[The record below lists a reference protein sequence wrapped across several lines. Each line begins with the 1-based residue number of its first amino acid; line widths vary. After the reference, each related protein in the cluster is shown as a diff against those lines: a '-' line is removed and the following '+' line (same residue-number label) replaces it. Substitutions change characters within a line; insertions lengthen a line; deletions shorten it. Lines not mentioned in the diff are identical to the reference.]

1 MGNSPICRPI
11 DFYPSPGAPVEF
23 RTIPSPLLEY
33 HPPPNKVRNSTELLF
48 SRRFFYYEMISRNR
62 KHCIHTGILKRE
74 VKNAFGR
81 VSSASS
87 QSFCHKNFANFTW
100 VAFAHYL
107 IVFLAVNGCSISAH
121 GVSAPGNDAFLIER
135 QTCIETSD
143 ILTHCR
149 ELKMIN
155 SLSVQKGTQVYNR
168 GTKWRMKM
176 A

>member
-1 MGNSPICRPI
+1 MFQLFDCCSGKLSSLLI
-11 DFYPSPGAPVEF
+11 D
-23 RTIPSPLLEY
+23 RLL
-33 HPPPNKVRNSTELLF
+33 PF
-48 SRRFFYYEMISRNR
+48 SRGIYFSREYFDLRRSVETGNIGV
-62 KHCIHTGILKRE
+62 IHTVIHKRE
-74 VKNAFGR
+74 KKNAYGR

-87 QSFCHKNFANFTW
+87 QSFCNKNFANFTW
-100 VAFAHYL
+100 VALAHYL
-107 IVFLAVNGCSISAH
+107 IVFLAVNGCLISAH

-155 SLSVQKGTQVYNR
+155 SLSVQKGTQFCNR

>member
-1 MGNSPICRPI
+1 MFQLFECYTWVQLLVKSIPIQQFFAGDGRVMRDQPTYLELKFIWSLVKTSYKYKKSVETGNI
-11 DFYPSPGAPVEF
+11 GV
-23 RTIPSPLLEY
+23 
-33 HPPPNKVRNSTELLF
+33 
-48 SRRFFYYEMISRNR
+48 
-62 KHCIHTGILKRE
+62 IHTVTHKRE
-74 VKNAFGR
+74 KKNAYGR

-87 QSFCHKNFANFTW
+87 QSFCNKNFANFTW
-100 VAFAHYL
+100 VALAHYL

-155 SLSVQKGTQVYNR
+155 SLSVQKGTQVCNR

>member
-1 MGNSPICRPI
+1 MNGRKSLILRQEKTMIKMLVALMRLCLFNSFSKKSLTNHCKCSVETGNI
-11 DFYPSPGAPVEF
+11 GV
-23 RTIPSPLLEY
+23 
-33 HPPPNKVRNSTELLF
+33 
-48 SRRFFYYEMISRNR
+48 
-62 KHCIHTGILKRE
+62 IHTVTHKRE
-74 VKNAFGR
+74 KKNAYGR

-87 QSFCHKNFANFTW
+87 QSFCNKNFANFTW
-100 VAFAHYL
+100 VALAHYL

-155 SLSVQKGTQVYNR
+155 SLSVQKGTQFCNR